1 MIEAIDPN
9 SNNQFILHASTI
21 TPKEDTAND
30 GVLTLTGMASSNA
43 KSLYGEVMN
52 ENALQRMCAEAAGLP
67 ILYDHEGKMKSV
79 AGVVTNAYL
88 DDNKL
93 YIDFNI
99 LPRFQEEIT
108 ELLNFGVNL
117 GLSIGGLVSSF
128 DKQNG
133 RVEDISL
140 VEISLTPVPANRD
153 THGTVMMK
161 QGMVTGDCLYGV
173 CNAIINENLKE
184 DEIISTENNLE
195 EIKRA
200 KPQEGEEGSGEKP
213 QENNEEKNDEPLT
226 REQVKEMMDERFA
239 EEKQSIIETVLNE
252 VKNMLNNKGE
262 EEGEVKQS
270 VKPAQE
276 PVKAKDI
283 AVPMEVQLDADEI
296 AEKVSAKL
304 NGNNID
310 ELVERTTAKVLEG
323 LGKRRDNITTK
334 VEQAVKEEKSK
345 PEEVKQGMTP
355 EEAAR
360 MMCHTIENTDP
371 ITRAINESLQK

>member
-1 MIEAIDPN
+1 MIRIKQPE
-9 SNNQFILHASTI
+9 FILQSTVTPKHSNDDTKMVLTGVASTRN
-21 TPKEDTAND
+21 P
-30 GVLTLTGMASSNA
+30 
-43 KSLYGEVMN
+43 SLYGEVMSTS
-52 ENALQRMCAEAAGLP
+52 ALEQMCADAIGLP
-67 ILYDHEGKMKSV
+67 ILADHKGELDAV
-79 AGVVTNAYL
+79 LGVIENAYIENDEL
-88 DDNKL
+88 H
-93 YIDFNI
+93 IDFSI
-99 LPRFQEEIT
+99 LPKHQATIQEYLDNNIS
-108 ELLNFGVNL
+108 L
-117 GLSIGGLVSSF
+117 GLSIGGLAQVNYDTNIVDSITLIEVS
-128 DKQNG
+128 
-133 RVEDISL
+133 I
-140 VEISLTPVPANRD
+140 TPVPANRD
-153 THGTVMMK
+153 CHATVSVK
-161 QGMVTGDCLYGV
+161 QNIVSGGCLYGV
-173 CNAIINENLKE
+173 CDALIKQNLKE
-184 DEIISTENNLE
+184 DETISTNE
-195 EIKRA
+195 EQMEKIQLA
-200 KPQEGEEGSGEKP
+200 KTEDPVPAKEETPK
-213 QENNEEKNDEPLT
+213 QEEKNDEPLT
-226 REQVKEMMDERFA
+226 AEKVKEMMDERFA

-323 LGKRRDNITTK
+323 LGKRRENITTK
-334 VEQAVKEEKSK
+334 VEQAVKEPSK

>member
-21 TPKEDTAND
+21 TPKEAAND

-184 DEIISTENNLE
+184 DEIISTENNVE
-195 EIKRA
+195 ELKRA
-200 KPQEGEEGSGEKP
+200 KPQEGEGGSGEKP

-252 VKNMLNNKGE
+252 VKNMLNNKS

-276 PVKAKDI
+276 PVKDI

-371 ITRAINESLQK
+371 LTRAINESLQK

>member
-52 ENALQRMCAEAAGLP
+52 ENALQRMCAEAVGLP

-173 CNAIINENLKE
+173 CNAILNENLKE
-184 DEIISTENNLE
+184 DEIISTDNNLE
-195 EIKRA
+195 EIQRA
-200 KPQEGEEGSGEKP
+200 KPQEGEVGSGEKP
-213 QENNEEKNDEPLT
+213 QENNEEKEDEPLT

-270 VKPAQE
+270 AEPVQQE
-276 PVKAKDI
+276 PVEPTIK
-283 AVPMEVQLDADEI
+283 VELDAKELAKNISAEI
-296 AEKVSAKL
+296 FGGLEQRR
-304 NGNNID
+304 D
-310 ELVERTTAKVLEG
+310 TTA
-323 LGKRRDNITTK
+323 TK
-334 VEQAVKEEKSK
+334 VEQATKEQSK
-345 PEEVKQGMTP
+345 PKAVKSGMTP
-355 EEAAR
+355 SEAAR
-360 MMCHTIENTDP
+360 MMCRRIEETDP
-371 ITRAINESLQK
+371 LTRAINQSLEQE

>member
-52 ENALQRMCAEAAGLP
+52 ENALQRMCADAAGLP

-161 QGMVTGDCLYGV
+161 QGMVTGECLYGV
-173 CNAIINENLKE
+173 CNAIINATLKE
-184 DEIISTENNLE
+184 DEIISTENNVE
-195 EIKRA
+195 ELKRA

-252 VKNMLNNKGE
+252 VKNMLNNKS

-276 PVKAKDI
+276 PVKEDI